1 MLATDHYRRTMQLVV
16 VLALVAAAA
25 APGAALAQPAGIE
38 PEAERLLKASTAF
51 LAAQQQF
58 SADTR
63 STIEI
68 VTEWGQKLQFD
79 HAVTMAVKR
88 PNKLWAARVGDLV
101 DQVFYYEGKSLTLHN
116 PSEKYYATVAAPGTL
131 EEMLDFA
138 REKLDIV
145 APAGDFLYKNA
156 YEILTQDATSGFVVG
171 KGVVE
176 GVRCDH
182 LAFRAPDVD
191 WQIWIQE
198 GATPLPRKY
207 VITSTKEAGTPDFT
221 VVMTKWNVAPQVSDA
236 MFAFRAPQ
244 GAKRVDFLKVGG
256 AK

>member
-198 GATPLPRKY
+198 GSRPLPRKI
-207 VITSTKEAGTPDFT
+207 VITTRD
-221 VVMTKWNVAPQVSDA
+221 VLNAPQFAVVIRRWDLAPKLADA
-236 MFAFRAPQ
+236 KFRFTPPKD
-244 GAKRVDFLKVGG
+244 AKRVEFLPAGSR
-256 AK
+256 